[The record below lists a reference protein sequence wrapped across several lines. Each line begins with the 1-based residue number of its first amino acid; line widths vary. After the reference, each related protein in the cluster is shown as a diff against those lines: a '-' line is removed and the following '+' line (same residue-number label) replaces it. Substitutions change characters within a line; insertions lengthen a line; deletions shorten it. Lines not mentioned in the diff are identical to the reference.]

1 MKIKLLTLFFIAL
14 ISFSC
19 SVNQNKTK
27 HSDLPIIGTWELISA
42 TATQKDS
49 TYSTF
54 DPKVKMI
61 KIINPNHFSFFV
73 HDTTMGKQLNP
84 QFSAGAGKFTLVNDN
99 YTEYLEYFS
108 NRAWENNKFEFKV
121 SIKNDTLTQ
130 QGIEK
135 VEKLGVD
142 RIITE
147 KYKRLKE

>member
-1 MKIKLLTLFFIAL
+1 MKIKLPLLLIA
-14 ISFSC
+14 IIFCSC
-19 SVNQNKTK
+19 SVNQNKTNQ
-27 HSDLPIIGTWELISA
+27 SNLPIIGTWELISA
-42 TATQKDS
+42 TTTEKDS
-49 TYSTF
+49 TFSTF
-54 DPKVKMI
+54 DPKLKMI
-61 KIINPNHFSFFV
+61 KIINPDHFSFFQ
-73 HDTTMGKQLNP
+73 HDLTMGKEPNP
-84 QFSAGAGKFTLVNDN
+84 KFSAGAGKYTLVNDT

-147 KYKRLKE
+147 KYKRIKN